1 MKKVLISQRSDFF
14 PDRKETFDVVDKR
27 FADILWGMGF
37 LPITASNSVGANVS
51 YIQALAPD
59 AILLT
64 GGNDIGTAPDRDAT
78 ERAMLDF
85 SVVENLPVF
94 GICRGMQMMN
104 IYQGG
109 SLESTNGH
117 VSNRHH
123 IKGAICPQGREVNSY
138 HNMSISKETL
148 GQSLEILAIAEDG
161 CVEAFRHISLPW
173 LAIMWHPEREN
184 PMNKG
189 DLEVLFSHL
198 NRAYK

>member
-14 PDRKETFDVVDKR
+14 PDRNETFDGVDKR
-27 FADILWGMGF
+27 FSEIIWEMGF
-37 LPITASNSVGANVS
+37 LPITASNSVGSNFS
-51 YIQALAPD
+51 YIEALAPD

-64 GGNDIGTAPDRDAT
+64 GGNDIGTTPDRDAT

-85 SVVENLPVF
+85 SIVENLPVF

-109 SLESTNGH
+109 SLEYTERH

-123 IKGAICPQGREVNSY
+123 ITGAFCPQGREVNSY
-138 HNMSISKETL
+138 HNMLISKETL

-184 PMNKG
+184 PVNKG
-189 DLEVLFSHL
+189 DLEVLRSHL
-198 NRAYK
+198 NKAYR